1 MSEPTGKDRA
11 LLPVVCIGQLVA
23 DVVVRPVTRFPNLGQ
38 AEMVEDVQLLSGGC
52 AANTAA
58 VLAKLGVETRI
69 VSVIGK
75 DALGDA
81 ALADL
86 AAAGVNVEAVRRL
99 PEVPTSTAIVLVD
112 GEGQRSFLYRGGGN
126 ECLANGHVHEDLL
139 RAARIVH
146 VGGAMKLLEL
156 DIAAL
161 MKKAK
166 SHGAMTS
173 LDTDWDTYGRW
184 MKPLEAALPSIDF
197 FMTNAEEAAMLAGIS
212 EPLAAGRALLAR
224 GPGVVLIKR
233 GERGAM
239 LVTSAGAEDFPAF
252 KVAVRDTTC
261 AGDAFAAGFLRGIS
275 AGLPHEESVRLGNAA
290 GALAT
295 TQVSHH
301 GISSYDDV
309 VRLIEKEAP

>member
-1 MSEPTGKDRA
+1 MSEPASDRIG
-11 LLPVVCIGQLVA
+11 LWPVLCVGQLVA
-23 DVVVRPVTRFPNLGQ
+23 DVVVRPVVRFPDPGR

-58 VLAKLGVETRI
+58 VLAKLGVETRL
-69 VSVIGK
+69 VSVIGR

-86 AAAGVNVEAVRRL
+86 AAAGVNVEAVRRD
-99 PEVPTSTAIVLVD
+99 PESPTSAAIVLVD

-126 ECLANGHVHEDLL
+126 ERLTNGHVHDDLF

-166 SHGAMTS
+166 SHGALTS

-184 MKPLEAALPSIDF
+184 MKTLQGALPAIDF
-197 FMTNAEEAAMLAGIS
+197 FMTNAEEAAMLTGLAD
-212 EPLAAGRALLAR
+212 PLAAGRALLAL
-224 GPGVVLIKR
+224 GPRVVLIKR
-233 GERGAM
+233 GQRGAV
-239 LVTSAGAEDFPAF
+239 LLTGSGARDFPAYQA
-252 KVAVRDTTC
+252 AVRDTTC
-261 AGDAFAAGFLRGIS
+261 AGDSFAAGFLRGVC
-275 AGLPHEESVRLGNAA
+275 AGRPLEESVRLGNAA
-290 GALAT
+290 GALCT
-295 TQVSHH
+295 TQISHR
-301 GISSYDDV
+301 GIGCFDDV
-309 VRLIEKEAP
+309 ARLLERGTP